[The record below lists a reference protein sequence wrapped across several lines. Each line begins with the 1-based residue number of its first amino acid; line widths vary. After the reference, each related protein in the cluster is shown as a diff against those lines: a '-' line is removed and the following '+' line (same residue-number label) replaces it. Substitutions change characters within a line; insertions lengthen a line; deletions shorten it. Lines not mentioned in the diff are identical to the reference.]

1 MAQNYKL
8 TDAQA
13 LGAQAV
19 VITDANVLMFVYWP
33 GMNQTSTAAHYK
45 QAFLQLQQQ
54 GTRLVTTMGVLSEA
68 TNRVYKEQWQA
79 WNVQRKQ
86 RGLAPVYDYKVFRD
100 SLTGIAMKEVIDN
113 IVKNRVLKEIDL
125 VEKQFTNIEA
135 AALFV
140 AGKMDLTDRIIAAIA
155 CERGYIVFTH
165 DGDFVHSDA
174 DILTEN
180 GKILKAKRGSP
191 PAKVTNSHPQASTG

>member
-1 MAQNYKL
+1 MAQNYEL
-8 TDAQA
+8 TDIPA
-13 LGAQAV
+13 LGAEAV
-19 VITDANVLMFVYWP
+19 VITDANILIFTYWFNI
-33 GMNQTSTAAHYK
+33 NQTGEALRYRR
-45 QAFLQLQQQ
+45 AFFRLRNQ
-54 GTRLVTTMGVLSEA
+54 GTPLVMTMGVLSEA
-68 TNRVYKEQWQA
+68 TNRVFKEQWQA

-86 RGLAPVYDYKVFRD
+86 RGLTPVGDFKTFRD
-100 SLTGIAMKEVIDN
+100 SPTGIAMKEVIDN

-125 VEKQFTNIEA
+125 VEKQFTNTEA

-174 DILTEN
+174 DVLTEN

-191 PAKVTNSHPQASTG
+191 PAEVTNSHPQSSTG

>member
-1 MAQNYKL
+1 MAQNYEL
-8 TDAQA
+8 TDVLA
-13 LGAQAV
+13 LGAGTV
-19 VITDANVLMFVYWP
+19 VITDANVLIFTYWFTL
-33 GMNQTSTAAHYK
+33 NQTGVAWRYR
-45 QAFLQLQQQ
+45 QACRQLLLQ
-54 GTRLVTTMGVLSEA
+54 GTTLVTTMGVLSEA

-79 WNVQRKQ
+79 WNKRQRQMK
-86 RGLAPVYDYKVFRD
+86 LTPIYDYKVFRD
-100 SLTGIAMKEVIDN
+100 SPTGIAMKDLIDET
-113 IVKNRVLKEIDL
+113 VKNKILKEIDL

-180 GKILKAKRGSP
+180 GKILKAKRGNP
-191 PAKVTNSHPQASTG
+191 LAKVTNSTPQASTG

>member
-1 MAQNYKL
+1 MAQNYNL
-8 TDAQA
+8 TDVPA
-13 LGAQAV
+13 LGAEVV
-19 VITDANVLMFVYWP
+19 VITDANILIFRYWSKI
-33 GMNQTSTAAHYK
+33 NQTAEASRYRL
-45 QAFLQLQQQ
+45 AFFRLRNQ
-54 GTRLVTTMGVLSEA
+54 GTPLVMTMGVLSEA
-68 TNRVYKEQWQA
+68 TNRVFKEQWKY
-79 WNVQRKQ
+79 WNKRQKRM
-86 RGLAPVYDYKVFRD
+86 GLTPIPDYKVFRD
-100 SLTGIAMKEVIDN
+100 SPAGIAMKEVIDN
-113 IVKNRVLKEIDL
+113 IVKNKILKEIEL
-125 VEKQFTNIEA
+125 VEKQFTNAEA